1 MKCSSPIPDP
11 GPRPEMESCKAT
23 GKMRL
28 TQHRENC
35 LSTTLVSRYKLTQGL
50 KRAISTECYVN
61 LDPLLCLQMDYVKRD
76 LKPLQDKNF
85 MLLTP
90 SVGKRFP

>member
-1 MKCSSPIPDP
+1 
-11 GPRPEMESCKAT
+11 
-23 GKMRL
+23 MRF
-28 TQHRENC
+28 TQQGI

-50 KRAISTECYVN
+50 KRALSTECYVN

-76 LKPLQDKNF
+76 LKPLKDKNF